1 MSDAPVTSN
10 PPSADCLL
18 DAGEAAC
25 AELLIHLVRTMRR
38 LPDGAILE
46 VVAHSRS
53 ARHDIPAWCRMTR
66 NHLLHTEVAQP
77 THFFIQKGE
86 R

>member
-1 MSDAPVTSN
+1 MSNAPVTSQ
-10 PPSADCLL
+10 PPNADCRL

-25 AELLIHLVRTMRR
+25 AELLIRVVRTLRP
-38 LPDGAILE
+38 LPVGTILE

-66 NHLLHTEVAQP
+66 NPLLHTTLAHP

-86 R
+86 I